1 MHYQRAQRSCVI
13 AEGCWLFFRCRFS
26 QLRRGGR
33 GNHGSVHYN
42 IVVSGPQPRLLRSTD
57 RLRPGIDKRGSAG
70 QFSTMSADDTANPPA
85 ARATEAEDPFRRV
98 RLDKLETLRGMG
110 IDPYPVSFPREHE
123 AAALDREFAELP
135 AGNETNRQVRVAG
148 RIRAIR
154 NSGMFIDLHDAS
166 GKIQIFSH
174 KDYLRPGDLPLLK
187 LLDIGDL
194 IGVEGLVRRTPRGEL
209 TVNAEHLTMLA
220 KALRPLPEKYHGLA
234 DIELRYRQRYL
245 DLIMNPQSRET
256 LRRRSHVVAAMRAWL
271 IERGYLEVETPML
284 HTIPGGAAAKPFI
297 THHNAL
303 DIDLYLR
310 IAPELHLKRLVV
322 GGLADKVFEI
332 NRCFRNEGLSPRH
345 NPEFTSLELY
355 EAYADYADM
364 MALTE
369 RIVAYVAEAATG
381 GLKISYGGAAIDLTP
396 PWPRRSMAEL
406 VLEATG
412 VDFLAIADAAAA
424 REAARHLGAAIA
436 GHENWGQ
443 ALEAVFGARVEDRLI
458 QPIHV
463 TGFPRDISPLA
474 KADRHDPRL
483 VERFETYIYGWEIAN
498 AFSELNDP
506 LDQRARF
513 EAQMMARAAGD
524 EEAQPLD
531 EDYVTALEYGL
542 PPCGGLGIGIDRL
555 VMLLTDSPSIRDVIA
570 FPTLRPR

>member
-1 MHYQRAQRSCVI
+1 M
-13 AEGCWLFFRCRFS
+13 
-26 QLRRGGR
+26 
-33 GNHGSVHYN
+33 
-42 IVVSGPQPRLLRSTD
+42 
-57 RLRPGIDKRGSAG
+57 
-70 QFSTMSADDTANPPA
+70 
-85 ARATEAEDPFRRV
+85 
-98 RLDKLETLRGMG
+98 
-110 IDPYPVSFPREHE
+110 
-123 AAALDREFAELP
+123 
-135 AGNETNRQVRVAG
+135 
-148 RIRAIR
+148 R

-174 KDYLRPGDLPLLK
+174 KDYLRPDDLPLLK

-194 IGVEGLVRRTPRGEL
+194 IGVEGVIRRTPRGEL
-209 TVNAEHLTMLA
+209 TVNAEHMTMLA

-256 LRRRSHVVAAMRAWL
+256 LRRRSRVVAAMRAWL
-271 IERGYLEVETPML
+271 TERNYLEVETPML

-345 NPEFTSLELY
+345 NPEFTTLELY
-355 EAYADYADM
+355 EAYSDYTGM

-369 RIVAYVAEAATG
+369 QIVAHAAEAATG
-381 GLKISYGGAAIDLTP
+381 GIKIGYGGTEIDLTP

-424 REAARHLGAAIA
+424 RDAARHLGVAIA
-436 GHENWGQ
+436 GGENWGQ

-458 QPIHV
+458 QPTHV

-474 KADRHDPRL
+474 KADPRDPRL
-483 VERFETYIYGWEIAN
+483 VERFETYVYGWEIAN

>member
-1 MHYQRAQRSCVI
+1 MA
-13 AEGCWLFFRCRFS
+13 
-26 QLRRGGR
+26 
-33 GNHGSVHYN
+33 
-42 IVVSGPQPRLLRSTD
+42 P
-57 RLRPGIDKRGSAG
+57 
-70 QFSTMSADDTANPPA
+70 DDNPPSKPPD
-85 ARATEAEDPFRRV
+85 EAEDPFRGV
-98 RLDKLETLRGMG
+98 RLGKLEALRAMG
-110 IDPYPVSFPREHE
+110 VDPYPVSFARSDE
-123 AAALDREFAELP
+123 AAALEQRYAALP
-135 AGNETNRQVRVAG
+135 AGSETQDRVRVAG

-174 KDYLRPGDLPLLK
+174 KDYLSPEQLELLR
-187 LLDIGDL
+187 LFDIGDL

-209 TVNAEHLTMLA
+209 TINAAALTMLS

-256 LRRRSHVVAAMRAWL
+256 LRRRSRIVAEMRAWL
-271 IERGYLEVETPML
+271 LARGYLEVETPML
-284 HTIPGGAAAKPFI
+284 HTIPGGATARPFV

-303 DIDLYLR
+303 DMNLYLR

-322 GGLADKVFEI
+322 GGLSEKVFEI

-345 NPEFTSLELY
+345 NPEFTTLELY
-355 EAYADYADM
+355 EAYVDYTAM
-364 MALTE
+364 MSLTE
-369 RIVAYVAEAATG
+369 NIIAHAAERAAG
-381 GLKISYGGAAIDLTP
+381 ELKLSYGATAIDLTP
-396 PWPRRSMAEL
+396 PWPRRGMAEL
-406 VLEATG
+406 VLEKTG
-412 VDFLAIADAAAA
+412 VDFLAIEDAAAS
-424 REAARHLGAAIA
+424 REAAGRLGCALT
-436 GHENWGQ
+436 GGESWGQ
-443 ALEAVFGARVEDRLI
+443 ALEAAFAARVEDGLI

-474 KADRHDPRL
+474 KADPNDPRL

-513 EAQMMARAAGD
+513 EAQMLARAAGD

-531 EDYVTALEYGL
+531 EDYLLALEYGL

-555 VMLLTDSPSIRDVIA
+555 AMLLTDSPSIRDVIA

>member
-1 MHYQRAQRSCVI
+1 MSDSEH
-13 AEGCWLFFRCRFS
+13 
-26 QLRRGGR
+26 
-33 GNHGSVHYN
+33 H
-42 IVVSGPQPRLLRSTD
+42 PQDAVDSLRSV
-57 RLRPGIDKRGSAG
+57 RIGKRESLK
-70 QFSTMSADDTANPPA
+70 
-85 ARATEAEDPFRRV
+85 AR
-98 RLDKLETLRGMG
+98 G
-110 IDPYPVSFPREHE
+110 IDPYPYSFERTHE
-123 AAALDREFAELP
+123 TGQLERRYAGLAAGAET
-135 AGNETNRQVRVAG
+135 EDKVRVAG
-148 RIRAIR
+148 RIRAMR

-166 GKIQIFSH
+166 GKIQIFCH
-174 KDYLRPGDLPLLK
+174 KDVLGVEGLGIVR

-209 TVNAEHLTMLA
+209 TVNASNITVLA

-245 DLIMNPQSRET
+245 DLITSFQSRET
-256 LRRRSHVVAAMRAWL
+256 LLRRSQVVAAMRSHLTA
-271 IERGYLEVETPML
+271 RGYIEVETPML
-284 HTIPGGAAAKPFI
+284 HAIAGGASAKPFV
-297 THHNAL
+297 THHNTL

-310 IAPELHLKRLVV
+310 IAPELHLKRLLV
-322 GGLADKVFEI
+322 GGLADKLFEI

-355 EAYADYADM
+355 EAYVDYTAM
-364 MALTE
+364 MELTE
-369 RIVAYVAEAATG
+369 ELVTTVAEAVLGT
-381 GLKISYGGAAIDLTP
+381 LRISYGGTEIDLSV

-406 VLEATG
+406 VHEATG
-412 VDFLAIADAAAA
+412 IDFLGLAGA
-424 REAARHLGAAIA
+424 EAARTAATSIGAALI
-436 GHENWGQ
+436 GTENWGQ
-443 ALEAVFGARVEDRLI
+443 ALEAAFAARVEDTLI
-458 QPIHV
+458 QPVHV

-498 AFSELNDP
+498 AFSELTDP
-506 LDQRARF
+506 DDQRERF
-513 EAQMMARAAGD
+513 AAQMRARAAGD

>member
-1 MHYQRAQRSCVI
+1 MND
-13 AEGCWLFFRCRFS
+13 G
-26 QLRRGGR
+26 
-33 GNHGSVHYN
+33 
-42 IVVSGPQPRLLRSTD
+42 
-57 RLRPGIDKRGSAG
+57 
-70 QFSTMSADDTANPPA
+70 
-85 ARATEAEDPFRRV
+85 EDPLRAV
-98 RLDKLETLRGMG
+98 RIGKRDSLRALGV
-110 IDPYPVSFPREHE
+110 DPYPHNFARTHE
-123 AAALDREFAELP
+123 AGELERRYDGLAAGVETADR
-135 AGNETNRQVRVAG
+135 VRVAG
-148 RIRAIR
+148 RIRAMR

-174 KDYLRPGDLPLLK
+174 RDLLGPEGLATVR

-194 IGVEGLVRRTPRGEL
+194 IGVEGLIRRTPRGEL
-209 TVNAEHLTMLA
+209 TVNANTVTVLA

-234 DIELRYRQRYL
+234 DVELRYRQRYL
-245 DLIMNPQSRET
+245 DLIMNPQSRDT
-256 LRRRSHVVAAMRAWL
+256 LRRRSQVVAALRSHL
-271 IERGYLEVETPML
+271 VEGSYVEVETPML
-284 HTIPGGAAAKPFI
+284 HTIPGGASAKPFV

-310 IAPELHLKRLVV
+310 IAPELHLKRLLV
-322 GGLADKVFEI
+322 GGLADKLFEI

-355 EAYADYADM
+355 EAYVDYTAM
-364 MALTE
+364 MKLTE
-369 RIVAYVAEAATG
+369 ELVATIAQTVLGT
-381 GLKISYGGAAIDLTP
+381 LRISYGGIDIDLTA

-406 VLEATG
+406 VLTATG
-412 VDFLAIADAAAA
+412 VDFLALETA
-424 REAARHLGAAIA
+424 EAARKAAGRLGAALT
-436 GHENWGQ
+436 GGENWGQ
-443 ALEAVFGARVEDRLI
+443 ALEAAFAARVEDTLI

-474 KADRHDPRL
+474 KADRTDPRL

-506 LDQRARF
+506 QDQRERF
-513 EAQMMARAAGD
+513 AAQMQARAAGD
-524 EEAQPLD
+524 EEAQPMD

>member
-1 MHYQRAQRSCVI
+1 M
-13 AEGCWLFFRCRFS
+13 
-26 QLRRGGR
+26 
-33 GNHGSVHYN
+33 
-42 IVVSGPQPRLLRSTD
+42 SG
-57 RLRPGIDKRGSAG
+57 
-70 QFSTMSADDTANPPA
+70 DDD
-85 ARATEAEDPFRRV
+85 DPLRRV
-98 RLDKLETLRGMG
+98 RLEKLETLRGMG
-110 IDPYPVSFPREHE
+110 IDPYPVGFSRTDQAAELD
-123 AAALDREFAELP
+123 ARYAALAAGAE
-135 AGNETNRQVRVAG
+135 TDDSVRVAG
-148 RIRAIR
+148 RIRAVR
-154 NSGMFIDLHDAS
+154 NSAMFIDLHDAS

-174 KDYLRPGDLPLLK
+174 KDFLSPEDLALLR

-194 IGVEGLVRRTPRGEL
+194 IGVEGRIRRTPRGEL
-209 TVNAEHLTMLA
+209 TVNATALTLLA

-256 LRRRSHVVAAMRAWL
+256 LRRRSLIIAEMRAWL
-271 IERGYLEVETPML
+271 LARGYLEVETPML
-284 HTIPGGAAAKPFI
+284 HTIPGGAAARPFV

-303 DIDLYLR
+303 DIELYLR

-345 NPEFTSLELY
+345 NPEFTTLELY
-355 EAYADYADM
+355 EAYADYTDM
-364 MALTE
+364 MTLTE
-369 RIVAYVAEAATG
+369 QIVAQAAESAAG
-381 GLKISYGGAAIDLTP
+381 GLRISYGGTAIDLTP
-396 PWPRRSMAEL
+396 PWPRRGMAEL

-424 REAARHLGAAIA
+424 REAARHIGCALSGT
-436 GHENWGQ
+436 ESWGQ
-443 ALEAVFGARVEDRLI
+443 ALEAAFAARVEDRLL
-458 QPIHV
+458 QPVHV

-474 KADRHDPRL
+474 KADRNDPRL
-483 VERFETYIYGWEIAN
+483 VERFETYVYGWEIAN

-513 EAQMMARAAGD
+513 EAQMLARAAGD

-531 EDYVTALEYGL
+531 EDYVRALEYGL
-542 PPCGGLGIGIDRL
+542 PPCGGLGVGIDRL

>member
-1 MHYQRAQRSCVI
+1 MAADENINTAPRAGD
-13 AEGCWLFFRCRFS
+13 E
-26 QLRRGGR
+26 
-33 GNHGSVHYN
+33 
-42 IVVSGPQPRLLRSTD
+42 
-57 RLRPGIDKRGSAG
+57 
-70 QFSTMSADDTANPPA
+70 
-85 ARATEAEDPFRRV
+85 EDPFRRV
-98 RLDKLETLRGMG
+98 RLDKLAALRDMG
-110 IDPYPVSFPREHE
+110 IDPYPVSFERSDE
-123 AAALDREFAELP
+123 AAALDRRYAELP
-135 AGNETNRQVRVAG
+135 AGTTTDNRVRVAG

-174 KDYLRPGDLPLLK
+174 KDNLAAEQMQLLR

-194 IGVEGLVRRTPRGEL
+194 IGVEGRVRRTPRGEL
-209 TVNAEHLTMLA
+209 TVDAAQLTMLA
-220 KALRPLPEKYHGLA
+220 KSLRPLPEKYHGLA

-256 LRRRSHVVAAMRAWL
+256 LRRRSRIVAAMREFLLA
-271 IERGYLEVETPML
+271 RGYLEVETPML
-284 HTIPGGAAAKPFI
+284 HTIPGGAAAKPFV

-355 EAYADYADM
+355 EAYTDYTGM

-369 RIVAYVAEAATG
+369 AIVANVAEAAAG
-381 GLKISYGGAAIDLTP
+381 GRQISYGGTTIDLSS
-396 PWPRRSMAEL
+396 PWPRRGMAEL
-406 VLEATG
+406 VEEATG
-412 VDFLAIADAAAA
+412 VDFLAIDSA
-424 REAARHLGAAIA
+424 EAARKAAAHLGVALQ
-436 GHENWGQ
+436 GGENWGQ
-443 ALEAVFGARVEDRLI
+443 ALEAVFAARVEDRLI

-474 KADRHDPRL
+474 KADRNDPRL

-513 EAQMMARAAGD
+513 EAQMLARAAGD

-531 EDYVTALEYGL
+531 EDYVRALEYGL

>member
-1 MHYQRAQRSCVI
+1 M
-13 AEGCWLFFRCRFS
+13 
-26 QLRRGGR
+26 
-33 GNHGSVHYN
+33 
-42 IVVSGPQPRLLRSTD
+42 T
-57 RLRPGIDKRGSAG
+57 
-70 QFSTMSADDTANPPA
+70 ADDLVHDPSRNIS
-85 ARATEAEDPFRRV
+85 EDEDPFRRV
-98 RLDKLETLRGMG
+98 RLEKLAALQSLG
-110 IDPYPVSFPREHE
+110 IDPYPVSFARTAE
-123 AAALDREFAELP
+123 AAALETRHAALP
-135 AGNETNRQVRVAG
+135 AGSETEERVRVAG

-174 KDYLRPGDLPLLK
+174 KDFLSPDQLALLR

-209 TVNAEHLTMLA
+209 TINAAAITVLA

-256 LRRRSHVVAAMRAWL
+256 LRRRSRIVAAMRGFL
-271 IERGYLEVETPML
+271 LSRGYLEVETPML

-303 DIDLYLR
+303 DMELYLR

-322 GGLADKVFEI
+322 GGLSDKVFEI

-355 EAYADYADM
+355 KAYADYTDM

-369 RIVAYVAEAATG
+369 AIVAHVAEAAAG
-381 GLKISYGGAAIDLTP
+381 GRQIAYGGTDIDLSP

-406 VLEATG
+406 VLEHTG
-412 VDFLAIADAAAA
+412 IDFLALDYD
-424 REAARHLGAAIA
+424 GAQKALHRLNI
-436 GHENWGQ
+436 EETNNWGT
-443 ALEAVFGARVEDRLI
+443 ALEEAFGLCVEDKLI

-474 KADRHDPRL
+474 KADRNDPRL
-483 VERFETYIYGWEIAN
+483 VERFETYVYGWEIAN

-513 EAQMMARAAGD
+513 EAQMLARAAGD

>member
-1 MHYQRAQRSCVI
+1 
-13 AEGCWLFFRCRFS
+13 
-26 QLRRGGR
+26 
-33 GNHGSVHYN
+33 
-42 IVVSGPQPRLLRSTD
+42 
-57 RLRPGIDKRGSAG
+57 
-70 QFSTMSADDTANPPA
+70 MSADDIANPA
-85 ARATEAEDPFRRV
+85 ARQATEADDPFRRV

-110 IDPYPVSFPREHE
+110 IDPYPVAFSREHH
-123 AAALDREFAELP
+123 AAELERRYLELA
-135 AGNETNRQVRVAG
+135 AGGETGDRVRMAG

-166 GKIQIFSH
+166 GKIQVFSH
-174 KDYLRPGDLPLLK
+174 KDYLSAEDLPLLR

-194 IGVEGLVRRTPRGEL
+194 IGVEGPVRRTPRGEL
-209 TVNAEHLTMLA
+209 TVNAERLTMLA

-245 DLIMNPQSRET
+245 DLIMNPHSRET
-256 LRRRSHVVAAMRAWL
+256 LRRRSRIVAAMRAWL
-271 IERGYLEVETPML
+271 QAHDYLEVETPML
-284 HTIPGGAAAKPFI
+284 HTIPGGAAARPFV

-303 DIDLYLR
+303 DVDLYLR

-355 EAYADYADM
+355 EAYSEYTGM

-369 RIVAYVAEAATG
+369 EIVAHVAEAATG
-381 GLKISYGGAAIDLTP
+381 GLRINYGGTEIDLTP
-396 PWPRRSMAEL
+396 PWPRRGMAEL

-412 VDFLAIADAAAA
+412 VDFLALADAAVA
-424 REAARHLGAAIA
+424 RDTAQRLGCAMTGA
-436 GHENWGQ
+436 ENWGQ
-443 ALEAVFGARVEDRLI
+443 ALEAVFAARVEDRLI
-458 QPIHV
+458 QPMHV

-474 KADRHDPRL
+474 KADRSDPRL

-513 EAQMMARAAGD
+513 EAQMLARAAGD

-531 EDYVTALEYGL
+531 EDYVLALEYGL

>member
-1 MHYQRAQRSCVI
+1 MND
-13 AEGCWLFFRCRFS
+13 G
-26 QLRRGGR
+26 
-33 GNHGSVHYN
+33 
-42 IVVSGPQPRLLRSTD
+42 
-57 RLRPGIDKRGSAG
+57 
-70 QFSTMSADDTANPPA
+70 
-85 ARATEAEDPFRRV
+85 EDPLRAV
-98 RLDKLETLRGMG
+98 RIGKRDSLRALGV
-110 IDPYPVSFPREHE
+110 DPYPHNFARTHE
-123 AAALDREFAELP
+123 AGELERRYDGLAAGVETADR
-135 AGNETNRQVRVAG
+135 VRVAG
-148 RIRAIR
+148 RIRAMR

-174 KDYLRPGDLPLLK
+174 RDLLGPEGLATVR

-194 IGVEGLVRRTPRGEL
+194 IGVEGLIRRTPRGEL
-209 TVNAEHLTMLA
+209 TVNANTVTVLA

-234 DIELRYRQRYL
+234 DVELRYRQRYL
-245 DLIMNPQSRET
+245 DLIMNPQSRDT
-256 LRRRSHVVAAMRAWL
+256 LRRRSQVVAALRSYL
-271 IERGYLEVETPML
+271 VERGYVEVETPML
-284 HTIPGGAAAKPFI
+284 HTIPGGASAKPFV

-310 IAPELHLKRLVV
+310 IAPELHLKRLLV
-322 GGLADKVFEI
+322 GGLADKLFEI

-355 EAYADYADM
+355 EAYVDYTAM
-364 MALTE
+364 MKLTE
-369 RIVAYVAEAATG
+369 ELVATIAQTVLGT
-381 GLKISYGGAAIDLTP
+381 LRISYGGIDIDLTA

-406 VLEATG
+406 VLTATG
-412 VDFLAIADAAAA
+412 VDFLALETA
-424 REAARHLGAAIA
+424 EAARKAAGRLGAALT
-436 GHENWGQ
+436 GGENWGQ
-443 ALEAVFGARVEDRLI
+443 ALEAAFAARVEDTLI

-474 KADRHDPRL
+474 MADRTDPRL
-483 VERFETYIYGWEIAN
+483 VERFESYIYGWEIAN

-506 LDQRARF
+506 QDQRERF
-513 EAQMMARAAGD
+513 AAQMQARAAGD
-524 EEAQPLD
+524 EEAQPMD

>member
-1 MHYQRAQRSCVI
+1 M
-13 AEGCWLFFRCRFS
+13 
-26 QLRRGGR
+26 
-33 GNHGSVHYN
+33 
-42 IVVSGPQPRLLRSTD
+42 
-57 RLRPGIDKRGSAG
+57 
-70 QFSTMSADDTANPPA
+70 
-85 ARATEAEDPFRRV
+85 
-98 RLDKLETLRGMG
+98 
-110 IDPYPVSFPREHE
+110 
-123 AAALDREFAELP
+123 
-135 AGNETNRQVRVAG
+135 
-148 RIRAIR
+148 
-154 NSGMFIDLHDAS
+154 
-166 GKIQIFSH
+166 
-174 KDYLRPGDLPLLK
+174 
-187 LLDIGDL
+187 
-194 IGVEGLVRRTPRGEL
+194 
-209 TVNAEHLTMLA
+209 
-220 KALRPLPEKYHGLA
+220 PEKYHGLA

-256 LRRRSHVVAAMRAWL
+256 LRRRSRIVAAMRAWL

-284 HTIPGGAAAKPFI
+284 HTIPGGAAARPFV
-297 THHNAL
+297 THHNTL

-355 EAYADYADM
+355 EAYSDYTGM

-369 RIVAYVAEAATG
+369 QIVAHVAEAATG
-381 GLKISYGGAAIDLTP
+381 GLKISYGGTEIDLTP

-424 REAARHLGAAIA
+424 RDAARHLGVAIA
-436 GHENWGQ
+436 GNENWGQ

-458 QPIHV
+458 QPTHV

-474 KADRHDPRL
+474 KADPNDPRL
-483 VERFETYIYGWEIAN
+483 VERFETYVYGWEIAN